1 MDNTPYSSGPPA
13 GPTTQATPGSGP
25 NPGVRLDATAVVDPY
40 PPRDPIIP
48 VGYIVAGVIV
58 TLLLSIAFVAVLVW
72 LAANYAEQ
80 ILVIRDI
87 FIIALGLMSCVS
99 GVVLILLLIAI
110 IRLVNMLEYELKP
123 ILLRTNETLGT
134 IRGTTYFMSENVVRP
149 MTKASSYVA
158 GLRRGVETLFGD
170 PRR

>member
-1 MDNTPYSSGPPA
+1 MMDNTPTS
-13 GPTTQATPGSGP
+13 TPQ
-25 NPGVRLDATAVVDPY
+25 VRLDASSPVNAG
-40 PPRDPIIP
+40 PPPQPLVP
-48 VGYIVAGVIV
+48 VGWIVAGVVI
-58 TLLLSIAFVAVLVW
+58 TLVMSVAFVAVLVW

-80 ILVIRDI
+80 ILVVRDI

-110 IRLVNMLEYELKP
+110 LRLVNMLEYELKP
-123 ILLRTNETLGT
+123 ILLKTNETLGT

-158 GLRRGVETLFGD
+158 GLRRGVQTLFGD
-170 PRR
+170 PWRNP